1 MALPSVRAK
10 LYVVSTHHQPTAGEL
25 GVASGDGLG
34 LPLRGDNS
42 TSSSPPGPFLL
53 SGDIADKHL
62 KK

>member
-1 MALPSVRAK
+1 MALPSVKAK
-10 LYVVSTHHQPTAGEL
+10 LYVVSTHHLPTAGEL
-25 GVASGDGLG
+25 GAASGDGLG